1 MTCGDLIRFDPI
13 ETVVQLRDADQEAAA
28 RRLVAP
34 GRATRERR

>member
-13 ETVVQLRDADQEAAA
+13 ETVVQLRDADQEAA

-34 GRATRERR
+34 DRATRERR